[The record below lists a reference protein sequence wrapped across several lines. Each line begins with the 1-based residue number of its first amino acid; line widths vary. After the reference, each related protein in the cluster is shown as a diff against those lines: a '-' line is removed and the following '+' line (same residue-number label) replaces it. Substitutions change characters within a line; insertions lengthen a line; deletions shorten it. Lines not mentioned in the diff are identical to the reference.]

1 MADAY
6 AAREVREITVIDSDQ
21 LAELEKW
28 TLPELQDRIHDWA
41 IRKQWRGPDAETQR
55 TTGDDIALI
64 VSEAAEALEAFREK
78 GDPNAIWWTY
88 DIEVGGVKFK
98 EMSLDQCMVLYGLDL
113 DNCTEDEKSEAYAAL
128 HELGL
133 TPKPQGVG
141 VELADVLVRILD
153 YCAEHSIS
161 FLNMMQM
168 VLHHNDTREIR
179 HGGKHL

>member
-6 AAREVREITVIDSDQ
+6 AARSTYEITAIDSDQ
-21 LAELEKW
+21 LAEIEKW
-28 TLPELQDRIHDWA
+28 TLPQLQDRIHEWA

-78 GDPNAIWWTY
+78 GNPTKIWWTY

-98 EMSLDQCMVLYGLDL
+98 EMSMDQCLVLYGLEL
-113 DNCTEDEKSEAYAAL
+113 DNCTEADKNEAVEQLA
-128 HELGL
+128 ELKL

-153 YCAEHSIS
+153 YCAEHNIN